1 MRIAYQSFEGR
12 YSDSPRA
19 LYEAWV
25 RERPGD
31 VHTWLADPA
40 HLAGF
45 PAGVET
51 VPAAGPECVAALEAA
66 DLLIANTHTD
76 MEWNKRCGATYLQ
89 TWHGTPLKRI
99 HNDALWAPAG
109 RLARLAHDV
118 NRWDI
123 LLSPNHA
130 STDTLRRAFDFSGEV
145 LETGYPRNDVLNS
158 PERDALRRRVRA
170 DLDLADDTTV
180 VLYTPTWRDNAVFA
194 EGLPDIE
201 LSLRIEQLMK
211 QLGDDFCLLVR
222 VHYLMTDRLRAVTG
236 PQVRDVSYY
245 PDIAD
250 LYLAADAMV
259 TDYSSTMFD
268 FAITGKPLLFFAYD
282 LESFRDEVRGF
293 YFDLE
298 EIAPGPLVRTQEELG
313 EALLDLP
320 GVRRRYAAAYQSFQE
335 RFCSLEDGSAG
346 ARVLRR
352 LWGESE
358 GQA

>member
-1 MRIAYQSFEGR
+1 MRIVYQSFEGR
-12 YSDSPRA
+12 YSDNPRA
-19 LYEAWV
+19 LYETWI

-31 VHTWLADPA
+31 IHTWLADPA
-40 HLAGF
+40 HQAGF
-45 PAGVET
+45 PAGLDT
-51 VPAAGPECVAALEAA
+51 VPAAGAECVAALEEA

-76 MEWNKRCGATYLQ
+76 LDWNKRPGATYLQ

-99 HNDALWAPAG
+99 HNDVLWAPAG
-109 RLARLAHDV
+109 RLARLAQDV

-130 STDTLRRAFDFSGEV
+130 STETLRRAFDFSGEV

-158 PERDALRRRVRA
+158 PERDQLRRRVRT
-170 DLDLADDTTV
+170 DLGLAEDTTV

-201 LSLRIEQLMK
+201 LALQIEALTEQL
-211 QLGDDFCLLVR
+211 GEGFCLLVR
-222 VHYLMTDRLRAVTG
+222 VHYLMTDRLKAVTG

-268 FAITGKPLLFFAYD
+268 FAITGKPLLFFTYD

-298 EIAPGPLVRTQEELG
+298 EIAPGPLVRTEDELG
-313 EALLDLP
+313 KALLDLP
-320 GVRRRYAAAYQSFQE
+320 AVRRDHAERYQAFQE
-335 RFCSLEDGSAG
+335 RFCSLEDGSAS

-352 LWGESE
+352 LWGELE